1 MSRVG
6 NKLIKIPSGVEVKAD
21 RTTFNVKG
29 KLGELSCVIPASISY
44 DINDGE
50 ISFSRSGD
58 KPQDRAD
65 HGLARALVNN
75 LVVGVSDGFK
85 KALEIFGTGY
95 KWELRGS
102 TVVLNVGFSH
112 QVEIPVPEGITV
124 EIKGAT
130 LTVSGADKH
139 MVGFVA
145 AQIKKAKP
153 VEPYKGKGIKYVGQ
167 YVRRKAGKAGA

>member
-6 NKLIKIPSGVEVKAD
+6 NKPIQIPSGVEVKAD
-21 RTTFNVKG
+21 GTKFSVKG
-29 KLGELSCVIPASISY
+29 KLAELSCVVPASVSY
-44 DINDGE
+44 EINDGI

-65 HGLARALVNN
+65 HGLARALINN

-85 KALEIFGTGY
+85 KTLEIFGTGY
-95 KWELRGS
+95 KWESRGNA
-102 TVVLNVGFSH
+102 VVLTVGFSH
-112 QVEIPVPEGITV
+112 PVEIPVPQGIDI
-124 EIKGAT
+124 EIKGSS

-139 MVGFVA
+139 LVGFVA
-145 AQIKKAKP
+145 AQIKKSKP
-153 VEPYKGKGIKYVGQ
+153 VEPYKGKGIKYAGE